1 MQQRFQGESQQSQ
14 NIVAK
19 VESPRVDPIK
29 IPLCAYVEE
38 KIEVV
43 AEPQIAAVNQTE
55 NKAFLDPQL
64 GSVVTLAEFQVLESV
79 WFPNSK
85 HSQFL
90 STKLL
95 FITVQ
100 LNLALMY
107 MAVTEI

>member
-1 MQQRFQGESQQSQ
+1 MLFVTILQQRFQGESQQSQ

-19 VESPRVDPIK
+19 VESARVDPIK

-38 KIEVV
+38 VEEV

-64 GSVVTLAEFQVLESV
+64 GSVVTLEEFQVLKSI

-85 HSQFL
+85 QSLFL
-90 STKLL
+90 LTKLL
-95 FITVQ
+95 F
-100 LNLALMY
+100 
-107 MAVTEI
+107 

>member
-19 VESPRVDPIK
+19 VESPQVDPIK

-38 KIEVV
+38 IEEV

-64 GSVVTLAEFQVLESV
+64 GSVVTLAEFQVLESI

-85 HSQFL
+85 HSDF
-90 STKLL
+90 
-95 FITVQ
+95 F
-100 LNLALMY
+100 
-107 MAVTEI
+107 